1 MREPVQTE
9 LEKLLWNGPVVVNLG
24 ARGFAESLQD
34 QGVEVVHVEWAPPA
48 GGDTEMAELLD
59 KLL

>member
-1 MREPVQTE
+1 METK
-9 LEKLLWNGPVVVNLG
+9 LEDLLQNGPVAVNLG
-24 ARGFAESLQD
+24 LRAFAEALQD

-48 GGDTEMAELLD
+48 DGDAEMAELLD

>member
-9 LEKLLWNGPVVVNLG
+9 LEELLRNGPVVVNLG
-24 ARGFAESLQD
+24 VREFAESLQD

-48 GGDTEMAELLD
+48 GGDTEMAALLD